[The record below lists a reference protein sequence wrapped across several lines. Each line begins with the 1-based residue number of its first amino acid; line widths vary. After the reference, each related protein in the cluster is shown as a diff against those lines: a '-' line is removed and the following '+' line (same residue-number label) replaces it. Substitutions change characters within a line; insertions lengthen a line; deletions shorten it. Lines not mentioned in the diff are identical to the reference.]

1 MEEAKIISMVGGDG
15 EFSYERMGVLQAH
28 ATRKLE
34 PLMAEAVKHM
44 SLPEQGLLHIA
55 DFGCSTG
62 RNSISYLNFI
72 VKCITDRYVEA
83 GENNGHVTCMPEM
96 LVSFIDLPGNDFNT
110 LSQLLASEAK
120 DAKDLAR
127 SINGADV
134 GRASSY
140 FSAMVGG
147 SFYNRLLPK
156 ESIHFAISILCLHW
170 MSQIP
175 TTVTDKSSPLYNKG
189 RSWILGGNPTI
200 AREFAQQSMLD
211 LDNFL
216 HSRAAEMVPGGILFT
231 SFLSR
236 HDAAN
241 PENQVN
247 PECRHRFP
255 VGPDFENAWNDLID
269 DGVVTTEIRDTYNLP
284 SYFRSKEEVEAAIIK
299 CGAFDIQYLQSPV
312 DENVCP
318 DDELMHMLRFPKS
331 FATFLSAWVR
341 AMTGPSIEAHM
352 GRHNTDEFFIRYQ
365 RRITAHATSLLSDPK
380 AQQEY
385 KIFESTF
392 LFVVLKRKGFNTSVT
407 R

>member
-1 MEEAKIISMVGGDG
+1 MEQWSIT
-15 EFSYERMGVLQAH
+15 YQRMGVRQAH
-28 ATRKLE
+28 ASRRLE
-34 PLMAEAVKHM
+34 PLMAEAAKHM
-44 SLPEQGLLHIA
+44 SLPEQGPLHIA

-62 RNSISYLNFI
+62 RNSISHMNFI

-110 LSQLLASEAK
+110 LIQLLASEAK
-120 DAKDLAR
+120 NANDLAT

-156 ESIHFAISILCLHW
+156 ESIHFAISIFCLHW

-175 TTVTDKSSPLYNKG
+175 ATVTDKSSPLYNKG
-189 RSWILGGNPTI
+189 RAWILGGNPTI

-216 HSRAAEMVPGGILFT
+216 NSRAAEMVPGGIVFA
-231 SFLSR
+231 SFFSR

-247 PECRHRFP
+247 PECRHRFS
-255 VGPDFENAWNDLID
+255 VGPDFESAWNDLID
-269 DGVVTTEIRDTYNLP
+269 DGVITTETRDTFNLP
-284 SYFRSKEEVEAAIIK
+284 IYARSKEEVEAAIIK

-312 DENVCP
+312 DEDMCP
-318 DDELMHMLRFPKS
+318 EDELMHMLQFPKS
-331 FATFLSAWVR
+331 FATFFSSWVR

-352 GRHNTDEFFIRYQ
+352 GRHNTDEFFIRHQ
-365 RRITAHATSLLSDPK
+365 RRITARATSLLSDPK
-380 AQQEY
+380 SQQEY
-385 KIFESTF
+385 RFFRATF
-392 LFVVLKRKGFNTSVT
+392 LHVVLKRKVFST
-407 R
+407 